1 VKVAIIGAGH
11 IGTTLAYT
19 LMIKGFV
26 SEIAIVNRTREKAF
40 GEALD
45 MTHATASAAHAVKI
59 YSGDY
64 RACEGAQVI
73 VVTAGAATVKGQSRL
88 EIVAANAAIF
98 RELIPEI
105 IKHNDQGIFLLVTN
119 PVDVN
124 TWLTL
129 RYSGLP
135 WQRIIGSGTVLDCQ
149 RFQSFLSRHFNVHP
163 ANVQGLIIG
172 EHGDSMIPLW
182 SRASIYGIPLTEF
195 PEYDRQEMED
205 IFDITR
211 RGAAMVRMTKESTQY
226 ATAMS
231 VSRAVESIL
240 LDKKEV
246 LTVSTLLSDYYGI
259 GDICLSMPAIVG
271 KRGIERVLKPLLSD
285 DERDKLL
292 RSATILKEVLASVGD
307 QVSDHGV
314 PEARPALHA
323 RPATGS
329 GRAVVD

>member
-1 VKVAIIGAGH
+1 MKVAIIGAGH

-19 LMIKGFV
+19 LLIKGFV
-26 SEIAIVNRTREKAF
+26 SEIAIVNRTRDKAF

-45 MTHATASAAHAVKI
+45 MTHALASASLSVKI

-64 RACEGAQVI
+64 RACEGAEVV

-88 EIVAANAAIF
+88 EIVAANADIF
-98 RELIPEI
+98 RELIPKIMKYNREA
-105 IKHNDQGIFLLVTN
+105 IFLLVTN

-135 WQRIIGSGTVLDCQ
+135 WPRVIGSGTVLDCQ

-163 ANVQGLIIG
+163 VNVQGVIIG

-182 SRASIYGIPLTEF
+182 SRASICGMPLTEF

-205 IFDITR
+205 IFDMTR
-211 RGAAMVRMTKESTQY
+211 RGAAMVRETKDSTQY

-231 VSRAVESIL
+231 VSRTIESIL

-246 LTVSTLLSDYYGI
+246 LTVSTLVSDFYGI
-259 GDICLSMPAIVG
+259 GEVCLSMPAIVG
-271 KRGIERVLKPLLSD
+271 KRGIERVLHPQLAD

-292 RSATILKEVLASVGD
+292 RSAGILKGVLASVADDGAG
-307 QVSDHGV
+307 QAP
-314 PEARPALHA
+314 PEAGTAPRPAPESAAAL
-323 RPATGS
+323 
-329 GRAVVD
+329 D

>member
-1 VKVAIIGAGH
+1 MKVAIIGAGH

-19 LMIKGFV
+19 LLIKGFV

-45 MTHATASAAHAVKI
+45 MTHALASASHSVKI

-64 RACEGAQVI
+64 RACEGAEVV

-98 RELIPEI
+98 EEMIPEI
-105 IKHNDQGIFLLVTN
+105 MKYNSDGIFLVVTN

-124 TWLTL
+124 TWLTM

-135 WQRIIGSGTVLDCQ
+135 WQRVIGSGTVLDCQ

-182 SRASIYGIPLTEF
+182 SRASISGIPLAEF
-195 PEYDRQEMED
+195 PEFDQQEMED
-205 IFDITR
+205 IFDMTR
-211 RGAAMVRMTKESTQY
+211 RGAAMVRVTKDSTQY

-246 LTVSTLLSDYYGI
+246 LTVSTLVSDFYGI
-259 GDICLSMPAIVG
+259 DDICFSMPAIVG
-271 KRGIERVLKPLLSD
+271 KRGVERVLKPLLRE

-292 RSATILKEVLASVGD
+292 RSAAMLRGVLDSVGD
-307 QVSDHGV
+307 DVAGQAV
-314 PEARPALHA
+314 PEAPTALDDGPA
-323 RPATGS
+323 PVSVG
-329 GRAVVD
+329 AVE